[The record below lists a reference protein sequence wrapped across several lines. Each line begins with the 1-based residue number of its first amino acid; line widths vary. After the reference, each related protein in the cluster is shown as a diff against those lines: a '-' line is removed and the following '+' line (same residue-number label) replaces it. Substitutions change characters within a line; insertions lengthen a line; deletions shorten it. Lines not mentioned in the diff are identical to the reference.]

1 MSLRLGRRDDLA
13 RLAGHASDTTWITT
27 VVPWSP
33 ASIWPS
39 LIARPNCIACGCD
52 TGWDLFKDR
61 AVNTP
66 LKWAGLDP
74 RFLPQNET
82 PELRR
87 ELFYGGFDWDGGDLP
102 RLHQESPLLTADT
115 LNEAGV
121 LDRGQVSTRF
131 NIVDL
136 ESAIRTG
143 GVGILTIRLAIT
155 RNEQHIC
162 FSYGLA
168 TWLLQDLA
176 SYRYARSLL
185 LSGTLKCEGGRHE
198 AKSGQ

>member
-1 MSLRLGRRDDLA
+1 MGI
-13 RLAGHASDTTWITT
+13 HASLCRTDPQCTDTHIAHWIT
-27 VVPWSP
+27 
-33 ASIWPS
+33 IEIQDLPS
-39 LIARPNCIACGCD
+39 DHGSRLHV
-52 TGWDLFKDR
+52 KDHVSG
-61 AVNTP
+61 A
-66 LKWAGLDP
+66 
-74 RFLPQNET
+74 
-82 PELRR
+82 
-87 ELFYGGFDWDGGDLP
+87 LP
-102 RLHQESPLLTADT
+102 RLHQKSPLLTADR

-121 LDRGQVSTRF
+121 LDCGQVSTRF

-143 GVGILTIRLAIT
+143 GVGTLTIRLAIT